1 MDNQIWDSLNPET
14 KTLFLKALENAY
26 TGGSG
31 NRVILVDQS
40 GNFLTGDTEFT
51 SNYVGKLTGG
61 NGDFIIS
68 RDANTTI
75 DIDSFPIGITAIR
88 ADDIGLI
95 RQVNV
100 AGKWVADYTP
110 KTANITVAG
119 SRITVADAI
128 FGATDVLV
136 LFTTIARAAAAGGS
150 ANAGFMIGSWNGTVT
165 YASTTT
171 LVLTGAYPAINF
183 NSQIVYIK
191 HINSTTNVSA
201 IFINGQSGVTIT
213 HAGGTLTIV
222 GAGTPFLATDAYE
235 VGINALPIA
244 LDDVMN
250 VYNVMMRNPV
260 YAHYVDVENW
270 ALTDVT
276 GIQRRIV
283 YVNTY
288 PSWCMQAEA
297 NQTGGQT
304 GTLKAYKSNVA
315 SASTSSLTN
324 WVDDSTGILGAGS
337 IVFGGT
343 GAFQQWGENNGPA
356 SSPGPKGPL
365 KYMIELDFTAAGA
378 GVDMAYNI
386 YIRKFY

>member
-1 MDNQIWDSLNPET
+1 MDNQIWDSLSPEI
-14 KTLFLKALENAY
+14 KTLFLKALKNAY
-26 TGGSG
+26 TGGGG

-40 GNFLTGDTEFT
+40 GNFMTGDTEFT

-68 RDANTTI
+68 RSANTDI
-75 DIDSFPIGITAIR
+75 DIDSFPVGITAIN

-95 RQVNV
+95 RQVTL
-100 AGKWVADYTP
+100 AGVWIADYIP
-110 KTANITVAG
+110 KTANITVTG
-119 SRITVADAI
+119 DTITVAGAI
-128 FGATDVLV
+128 FGATDVIV
-136 LFTTIARAAAAGGS
+136 LFTTIARVAAAGGS
-150 ANAGFMIGSWNGTVT
+150 ANAGFMIGSWNGTVV

-171 LVLTGAYPAINF
+171 LTLTGAYPAINHD
-183 NSQIVYIK
+183 SQVVYIK
-191 HINSTTNVSA
+191 HINSTTNASA

-213 HAGGTLTIV
+213 HAGGVLTIV
-222 GAGTPFLATDAYE
+222 GAGTPFLDTDAYE

-250 VYNVMMRNPV
+250 VYNVMVRNSIYDHV
-260 YAHYVDVENW
+260 VDVENW
-270 ALTDVT
+270 AITDTT
-276 GIQRRIV
+276 GIQRKIV
-283 YVNTY
+283 YVDTY

-297 NQTGGQT
+297 NQTGDQT

-315 SASTSSLTN
+315 SADTSSLTN

-337 IVFGGT
+337 VVFGGS

-356 SSPGPKGPL
+356 ASPGPKGPL
-365 KYMIELDFTAAGA
+365 KYMIELDFTAAA
-378 GVDMAYNI
+378 AVDMAYNI